1 MTTRLNIS
9 IPTETAT
16 KLKKIAPKR
25 GVSSFLAEAAEEKIS
40 KIERE
45 KALKEL
51 LAMPPAF
58 TDIKDSVK
66 WVRELRRSDEKRLR
80 RVWRRKV

>member
-40 KIERE
+40 KLERE
-45 KALKEL
+45 KALKEI
-51 LAMPPAF
+51 LAMPPTF
-58 TDIKDSVK
+58 THIKDSSK
-66 WVRELRRSDEKRLR
+66 WIRDLRRRDLKRMKRLGI
-80 RVWRRKV
+80 

>member
-1 MTTRLNIS
+1 MVTRLNIS

-25 GVSSFLAEAAEEKIS
+25 GVSSFLASAAEEKIS
-40 KIERE
+40 RIERE

-51 LAMPPAF
+51 LEAPPAF

-66 WVRELRRSDEKRLR
+66 YIRKMRRLDEKRMKRLGI
-80 RVWRRKV
+80 

>member
-40 KIERE
+40 KLERE

-51 LAMPPAF
+51 LEAPPTF

-66 WVRELRRSDEKRLR
+66 YIRKMRRLDEKRMKRLGI
-80 RVWRRKV
+80 

>member
-40 KIERE
+40 KLERE

-51 LAMPPAF
+51 LEAPPTF
-58 TDIKDSVK
+58 TDINDSVK
-66 WVRELRRSDEKRLR
+66 YIRKMRRLDEKRMKRLGI
-80 RVWRRKV
+80 

>member
-1 MTTRLNIS
+1 MVTRLNIS
-9 IPTETAT
+9 IPTETAA

-25 GVSSFLAEAAEEKIS
+25 GVSRFLASAAEEKIS

-45 KALKEL
+45 KALEEL

-66 WVRELRRSDEKRLR
+66 YIRKMRRLDEKRMKRLGI
-80 RVWRRKV
+80 

>member
-25 GVSSFLAEAAEEKIS
+25 GISSFLAEAAEEKIE
-40 KIERE
+40 KLERE
-45 KALKEL
+45 KAFNEL
-51 LAMPPAF
+51 LEAPPAF
-58 TDIKDSVK
+58 TDVKDSVSYIRK
-66 WVRELRRSDEKRLR
+66 MRRLDEKRTKRLGI
-80 RVWRRKV
+80 